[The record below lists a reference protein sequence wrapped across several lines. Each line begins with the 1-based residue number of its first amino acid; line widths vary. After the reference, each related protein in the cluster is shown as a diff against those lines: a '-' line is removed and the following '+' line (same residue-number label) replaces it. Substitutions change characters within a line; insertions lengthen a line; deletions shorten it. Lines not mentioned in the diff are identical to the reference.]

1 MKATKN
7 SKRVEHLEPE
17 LEKMEE
23 KYSREKDR
31 LGKVFGIAE
40 ELDNDLR
47 LAVTEM
53 KARDDWYVDH
63 MQIFEDLNKAIKER
77 YEMIERAVESERK
90 SQHMSRVFSE
100 RVEEMVQARSEEMAE
115 EEAESAEAEA
125 STAAVEVVE
134 EAASEEPSTEETT
147 EETVEEDAAEEDV
160 ETAAEEAEP
169 PAEWGDAQDPW
180 ATE

>member
-1 MKATKN
+1 MKATKA

-17 LEKMEE
+17 LDKMEE

-53 KARDDWYVDH
+53 KSRDDWYVAH

-77 YEMIERAVESERK
+77 YEMIERAVETERK
-90 SQHMSRVFSE
+90 SQHMSRAFND
-100 RVEEMVQARSEEMAE
+100 RMDEMVQARTEEMATQE
-115 EEAESAEAEA
+115 AEAEA
-125 STAAVEVVE
+125 ASEATASIEVVE
-134 EAASEEPSTEETT
+134 PAPEEAPEEEAHEE
-147 EETVEEDAAEEDV
+147 EAAEED
-160 ETAAEEAEP
+160 ESTEAA
-169 PAEWGDAQDPW
+169 PAASWGDGEDPW
-180 ATE
+180 SGQ

>member
-1 MKATKN
+1 
-7 SKRVEHLEPE
+7 
-17 LEKMEE
+17 MEE

-90 SQHMSRVFSE
+90 SQHMSRAFTE
-100 RVEEMVQARSEEMAE
+100 RVEEMVQARTEEMAE
-115 EEAESAEAEA
+115 EEAEATQAEEA
-125 STAAVEVVE
+125 TAAVEVVE
-134 EAASEEPSTEETT
+134 EAPTPEDSP
-147 EETVEEDAAEEDV
+147 TVETED
-160 ETAAEEAEP
+160 AEEAPAPESEKTP
-169 PAEWGDAQDPW
+169 PADWGDGQDPW
-180 ATE
+180 AAE

>member
-53 KARDDWYVDH
+53 KARDDWYVAH

-90 SQHMSRVFSE
+90 SQHMSRVFTE
-100 RVEEMVQARSEEMAE
+100 RMEEMVQARSEEMAA
-115 EEAESAEAEA
+115 EEAENAQAEEA
-125 STAAVEVVE
+125 TAAVEVVE
-134 EAASEEPSTEETT
+134 EAPAEEAPVEETPADEEVEAEEEAPSEE
-147 EETVEEDAAEEDV
+147 AAEES
-160 ETAAEEAEP
+160 A

>member
-1 MKATKN
+1 
-7 SKRVEHLEPE
+7 
-17 LEKMEE
+17 MEE

-53 KARDDWYVDH
+53 KARDDWYVAH

-90 SQHMSRVFSE
+90 SQHMSRVFTE
-100 RVEEMVQARSEEMAE
+100 RVEEMVEARSQEQAE
-115 EEAESAEAEA
+115 EAAETAEAEA
-125 STAAVEVVE
+125 VTAAVEVVE
-134 EAASEEPSTEETT
+134 EAPGEDSPEES
-147 EETVEEDAAEEDV
+147 AEESQKKRKRLTMLPRKHHQQTGA
-160 ETAAEEAEP
+160 TAKIP
-169 PAEWGDAQDPW
+169 GHRSR
-180 ATE
+180 

>member
-1 MKATKN
+1 
-7 SKRVEHLEPE
+7 
-17 LEKMEE
+17 MEE

-53 KARDDWYVDH
+53 KARDDWYVAH

-90 SQHMSRVFSE
+90 SQHMSRVFTE
-100 RVEEMVQARSEEMAE
+100 RMEEMVQARSEEQAE
-115 EEAESAEAEA
+115 EQAQAAEAEA
-125 STAAVEVVE
+125 ATAAVEVVE
-134 EAASEEPSTEETT
+134 EPDEAP
-147 EETVEEDAAEEDV
+147 AAEEQVAD
-160 ETAAEEAEP
+160 ESPADAPDDTSEEEAP
-169 PAEWGDAQDPW
+169 PQSWGDGADPW
-180 ATE
+180 ASE